1 MKIIVEYNVDVHE
14 HNKVTGITLCNT
26 FVLLQYV
33 VYDIVKKLLLC
44 S

>member
-26 FVLLQYV
+26 LQYV